1 MRMSPALYTSEI
13 RHRPGAM
20 NLTILRSRATL
31 DRMTTRLHRLLHLLI
46 LTTFALTGVWMRF
59 PGAPTAFQ
67 PFYVSGF
74 LIFWPLIASLVLW
87 LLLGAPG
94 LQALWL
100 DRRRRF
106 WMLALLLLAGWAL
119 LSWAWAYTSSSAVN
133 RPGASLAASIPFV
146 LALLFA
152 LVTACAGPSIR
163 WIASALIL
171 SAVVSGSVGGLQV
184 ALQASSGLGR
194 FGELTLDP
202 QLSGVAVVQ
211 ADGLR
216 WLRAYG
222 LLPHP
227 NILAG
232 LLVVGI
238 LVTVGWALQVP
249 EPTGSG
255 RKLLLPLGVLVL
267 LLWLLGLT
275 FSRSAWVGLAAAGGI
290 FLLLV
295 WRSVSRRR
303 LIMLGG
309 VALLTGLAFTAL
321 YFPFLSA
328 RAAATESIEQ
338 RSVADRIVYSDM
350 AWQAI
355 GESPIL
361 GWGMGNF
368 PWRASY
374 YLTFTDFD
382 LRGQQVHHIYL
393 AAWAELGIIGLGIF
407 LAAWILGLAAFI
419 RRRAAADSSALTTNH
434 QPPATS
440 FALLAALLAWA
451 VIGWFDH
458 YPWTIFQMQIVWWG
472 LLGALQPQH
481 DPKKI
486 ERHERRGVQRAYTD
500 RVLP

>member
-1 MRMSPALYTSEI
+1 
-13 RHRPGAM
+13 M
-20 NLTILRSRATL
+20 NLTVLPSRATL
-31 DRMTTRLHRLLHLLI
+31 CRMKTLLHHLLHLLI
-46 LTTFALTGVWMRF
+46 LSTFALTGVWMRF
-59 PGAPTAFQ
+59 PGAPTAFH
-67 PFYVSGF
+67 PFYVMGF
-74 LIFWPLIASLVLW
+74 LIFWPLIACLVLW

-94 LQALWL
+94 LRDLWL

-146 LALLFA
+146 LVLLFA

-163 WIASALIL
+163 WIAAALIL

-232 LLVVGI
+232 LLVVGV
-238 LVTVGWALQVP
+238 LATVGWALQVP
-249 EPTGSG
+249 GPTGSG
-255 RKLLLPLGVLVL
+255 RKLFLPLGVLVL

-295 WRSVSRRR
+295 WRRVSRRR
-303 LIMLGG
+303 LIVLGG

-328 RAAATESIEQ
+328 RVAATESIEQ
-338 RSVADRIVYSDM
+338 RSIADRIVYSDM

-355 GESPIL
+355 EESPIL

-374 YLTFTDFD
+374 YLTFTNFD

-407 LAAWILGLAAFI
+407 LAALILGLTASI
-419 RRRAAADSSALTTNH
+419 RQPAPITNH
-434 QPPATS
+434 QPPVTR

-458 YPWTIFQMQIVWWG
+458 YPWTIFQMQIVCWG

-481 DPKKI
+481 DPTKI
-486 ERHERRGVQRAYTD
+486 ERHERIGVQRAFTD

>member
-1 MRMSPALYTSEI
+1 MSPAVYTSEI
-13 RHRPGAM
+13 GHRPGAM

-31 DRMTTRLHRLLHLLI
+31 DRMTTHLHRLLHLLI
-46 LTTFALTGVWMRF
+46 LSTFALTGVWMRF
-59 PGAPTAFQ
+59 PGAPTAFH
-67 PFYVSGF
+67 PFYVTGF

-94 LQALWL
+94 LRDLWL

-163 WIASALIL
+163 WIAAALIL

-211 ADGLR
+211 AEGLR

-227 NILAG
+227 NILGG

-238 LVTVGWALQVP
+238 LATVGWALSMPESKLARSGWRLIVP
-249 EPTGSG
+249 
-255 RKLLLPLGVLVL
+255 LAMLVL

-275 FSRSAWVGLAAAGGI
+275 FSRAAWLGLAAAGGI

-295 WRSVSRRR
+295 WRRVSHRR
-303 LIMLGG
+303 LMLLGG

-321 YFPFLSA
+321 YFPYLSA
-328 RAAATESIEQ
+328 RAAVTESIEQ

-393 AAWAELGIIGLGIF
+393 AAWAELGIIGLSLF
-407 LAAWILGLAAFI
+407 LAALILGLTASI
-419 RRRAAADSSALTTNH
+419 RRPAAADSPAPITNH
-434 QPPATS
+434 QPPVTR

-472 LLGALQPQH
+472 LLGALQHKP
-481 DPKKI
+481 
-486 ERHERRGVQRAYTD
+486 TT
-500 RVLP
+500 